1 MSLLREVENMNQS
14 DAQPSAN
21 YVTCRCQYCDKGIE
35 FDASTFDKGET
46 RTVPCPHCGLET
58 IIFVPENQR
67 VPPVIAPPSRR
78 SFADDHHAAGFLV
91 QPVQDVPANEPQ
103 LDSPSDFF
111 DVLKWYRK
119 AAEQG
124 HAEYQL
130 RLGNALVVR
139 NSVPQDYIEAVKW
152 FRKAAEQGD
161 ANAQS
166 NPCKP
171 MSGKPMVTTCSPH
184 RPC

>member
-1 MSLLREVENMNQS
+1 MSRLREGENMNHS

-58 IIFVPENQR
+58 IIFVLENQR
-67 VPPVIAPPSRR
+67 VPPVIAPPGRR
-78 SFADDHHAAGFLV
+78 IIAEDNHAAGFFA
-91 QPVQDVPANEPQ
+91 QPMQDVPANEPQ
-103 LDSPSDFF
+103 MDSTADAF
-111 DVLKWYRK
+111 DLLKWYRK

-130 RLGNALVVR
+130 RLGNALIVR

-152 FRKAAEQGD
+152 YR
-161 ANAQS
+161 
-166 NPCKP
+166 
-171 MSGKPMVTTCSPH
+171 
-184 RPC
+184 